1 MKATKRSDALELLLV
16 GSAASL
22 LEGDDLTIDIRAT
35 GRVPIIVKSVAA
47 QVAHPCPN
55 GGSTRQT
62 IRLQIEN
69 GARLFWSVEPLI
81 VAAAASHRNDFF
93 VDLDSSGSAV
103 IHDTFLLGR
112 SAEDPRA
119 AVLRSQM
126 GITLDHIPLFEDGL
140 DMAAAGAHG
149 PSGLHHMRFVST
161 VIAAGWRPSAI
172 PGCMPLAGEGSLVR
186 SIGVDATSCGTGVAD
201 AAASWWAELL
211 GSA

>member
-1 MKATKRSDALELLLV
+1 MIGVAGQRRDSGQPIAHLRSNEGQLASQPARFVRLV
-16 GSAASL
+16 FSRRV
-22 LEGDDLTIDIRAT
+22 RAT
-35 GRVPIIVKSVAA
+35 RGP
-47 QVAHPCPN
+47 
-55 GGSTRQT
+55 GTYT
-62 IRLQIEN
+62 N

-140 DMAAAGAHG
+140 DTAAAGAHG